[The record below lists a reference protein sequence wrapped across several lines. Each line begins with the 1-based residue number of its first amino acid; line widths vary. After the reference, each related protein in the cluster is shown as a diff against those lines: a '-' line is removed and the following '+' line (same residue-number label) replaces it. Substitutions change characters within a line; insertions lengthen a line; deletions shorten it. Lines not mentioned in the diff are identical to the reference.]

1 MSEIGARIVFGGDP
15 AGRPRHTGGAP
26 FVFRPERGTR
36 PRRSVDSEAQCSS
49 ASRFA
54 GESVR

>member
-1 MSEIGARIVFGGDP
+1 MSETAVRTVLRDDR
-15 AGRPRHTGGAP
+15 AALPRHTGHSP
-26 FVFRPERGTR
+26 FVIRPERGTR
-36 PRRSVDSEAQCSS
+36 PRRSVDSEVQCSS